1 MSKIILDN
9 EHAGRKVIMATGPE
23 RQLREKGIAAEEDL
37 ALLRD
42 AAAPFQFDAQL
53 LTDGTASAIASDHVP
68 CSDLG
73 RPAIRIPDV
82 GVDAGSV
89 LHKADQFASKADI
102 RLRQAFDS
110 RFQQRL
116 ERILR
121 DELVRLKRQRA
132 IIAAATGLLHGRDRC
147 I

>member
-1 MSKIILDN
+1 MSEIILDN
-9 EHAGRKVIMATGPE
+9 EHAGREVIMATGPE

-42 AAAPFQFDAQL
+42 AASSFQFDAQL
-53 LTDGTASAIASDHVP
+53 LTDGTAATITADQIS

-73 RPAIRIPDV
+73 CLTIRKLDV
-82 GVDAGSV
+82 GVDAGGV
-89 LHKADQFASKADI
+89 LRKADQFVSKADI

-116 ERILR
+116 ER
-121 DELVRLKRQRA
+121 
-132 IIAAATGLLHGRDRC
+132 
-147 I
+147 

>member
-1 MSKIILDN
+1 
-9 EHAGRKVIMATGPE
+9 MATGPE

-42 AAAPFQFDAQL
+42 AASPFQFDAQL
-53 LTDGTASAIASDHVP
+53 LTDGTASSIAADHVS

-73 RPAIRIPDV
+73 RPAIRILDV

-89 LHKADQFASKADI
+89 LRKAYQFASKADI

-110 RFQQRL
+110 RFQQRF
-116 ERILR
+116 ERVLR
-121 DELVRLKRQRA
+121 NELVRLKRQRA
-132 IIAAATGLLHGRDRC
+132 IVAAPTGVLHGRHRC

>member
-9 EHAGRKVIMATGPE
+9 ENAGREVIMAAGPE

-42 AAAPFQFDAQL
+42 AATSFQFDAQL
-53 LTDGTASAIASDHVP
+53 FTDGTASAIASDHVS

-73 RPAIRIPDV
+73 RPTIRILDV

-89 LHKADQFASKADI
+89 LRKADQFASKADI
-102 RLRQAFDS
+102 RLRQGFDN

-116 ERILR
+116 ERVL
-121 DELVRLKRQRA
+121 
-132 IIAAATGLLHGRDRC
+132 
-147 I
+147 